1 MLSRI
6 NKGFYEFVK
15 LESASSILLLMVAVL
30 ALLMSNSAWAP
41 FYATLL
47 HTPIISTLSIEIKP
61 LTFWINDGLMAIFFL
76 LVGLELK
83 REMLEDEL
91 FGFFQVVLST
101 GAAIGGMIVPALI
114 YVAFNWHDPT
124 TVHGWAIPTVTD
136 VAFSLGILALL
147 GRCVPLSLKLFLLEL
162 AIIEDLVIV
171 IKVALFYS
179 EHDLQLFYLALA
191 MATLAV
197 PVILFYW
204 KGVTDF
210 TVYLIVGLVL
220 WFFFLKS
227 GIHPTIAGVALAF
240 FIPNVHDSHGHNLLH
255 LLEKAL
261 HPWVAFGILPLFV
274 FANIGVSFEGMTLSI
289 LWESLPLGIVL
300 GLFVGKQLGV
310 FGFAWLMI
318 KLGLAELPERATWVT
333 LYGVATLCGV
343 GFSMSLFFGALE
355 FTEAEYM
362 NQVRFAVLL
371 GSFVSGVVGYLILLV
386 ATAKQGPIPESE
398 YNNYMPR

>member
-1 MLSRI
+1 MLSRF
-6 NKGFYEFVK
+6 KGFYEFVK

-47 HTPIISTLSIEIKP
+47 HTPIISTLYIEIKP
-61 LTFWINDGLMAIFFL
+61 LIFWINDGLMAIFFL
-76 LVGLELK
+76 LVGIELK
-83 REMLEDEL
+83 REMLEEEL
-91 FGFFQVVLST
+91 SGFFQVVLST

-114 YVAFNWHDPT
+114 YVAFNWHVPT
-124 TVHGWAIPTVTD
+124 TVHGWAIPSVTD
-136 VAFSLGILALL
+136 VAFALGILALL
-147 GRCVPLSLKLFLLEL
+147 GSCVPLSLKLFLVEL
-162 AIIEDLVIV
+162 AIIEDLIIV

-204 KGVTDF
+204 KGVTSV

-220 WFFFLKS
+220 WFFVLKS
-227 GIHPTIAGVALAF
+227 GIHPSIAGVALAF
-240 FIPNVHDSHGHNLLH
+240 FIPNVQDSHGHNLLH

-261 HPWVAFGILPLFV
+261 HPWVAFGILPIFV

-289 LWESLPLGIVL
+289 LWDSVPLGIVL

-355 FTEAEYM
+355 FSEAEYM

-386 ATAKQGPIPESE
+386 ATAKQGAIPESE
-398 YNNYMPR
+398 YN